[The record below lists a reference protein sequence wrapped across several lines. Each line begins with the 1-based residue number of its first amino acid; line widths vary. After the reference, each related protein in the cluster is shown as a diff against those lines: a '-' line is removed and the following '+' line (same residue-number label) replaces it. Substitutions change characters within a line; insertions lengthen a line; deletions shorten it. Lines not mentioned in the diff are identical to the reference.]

1 MPPSP
6 HLVALAP
13 ASPASVR
20 AGGVSSPPSP
30 GAASPAAGQGLLS
43 GPGAGGIAG
52 TLPICAGRETEMAR
66 LEELYAEAQHGAT
79 RLAIVSGS
87 AGIGKTRLLSDLR
100 SRVRLA
106 GGVVLEG
113 RSDPGTPFGPF
124 AEIVDRALRFLAEV
138 GGADRTLD
146 LAGLGC
152 RGGCHRL
159 WHQHGPAVEGGRA
172 PEDDHGAP
180 PEIAAFERRM
190 RFFDA
195 VHAVLAQVARIRPPL
210 IVVHQLENADRGT
223 LELLHFLLESAAFGR
238 MHRLELGKPTSAAP
252 SGSACLIV
260 GSLRDGSVDDPR
272 REPALGALRDHPL
285 CRAVPLGTLDV
296 QGVRAYLATDE
307 AVQRIVARTGGHP
320 DLIDLLLEADPLTPE
335 ERLERR
341 LRRLA
346 PAARKLVQA
355 LAVIGRPATLETL
368 AAAAGVERADA
379 LRAELGAEWIS
390 RSLIDGE
397 VHHAFERGSDAERC
411 YAHVPSEIRR
421 EIHARCVEL
430 CATRSDPEGAVRH
443 AIATGDLERASGL
456 AIAAAASLAARHAH
470 AEAAA
475 LLERLVRALEDERDP
490 VPAALRVELS
500 DLYRTAGDYRAALGH
515 ARKVRDQQPG
525 SPLAAQRVGQLLTVA
540 GELQEASEALETA
553 RQRCAE
559 VGAGPLAAEIEAQL
573 AEVAYQR
580 GGYAEAGA
588 LAEQSLEHARGEGA
602 LRIEIHARNTLGKL
616 ALAQKDPSAA
626 AQLFER
632 NRTSAA
638 HAGLG
643 HQEAQAWTNLGV
655 AHLLRRD
662 LAAAEEACK
671 KAVEVAVR
679 ASDTRDRAIATENLA
694 VIAHLARDYRRA
706 LGSYHHAIAL
716 LKRLGNR
723 PMLARVAINLGE
735 LYLSLGDRAQARSLC
750 ELAAHVLGEAPPL
763 PREAE
768 LLLLRGRVL
777 RGAGSSEAA
786 RNALERA
793 SSIFASLGDARSTD
807 ALLELGRL
815 ALADGD
821 VSEAQRLL
829 ARLPAEPRS
838 GAEAGRD
845 GSPKR
850 LAEIALLRAE
860 TDRAA
865 GAETL
870 GSARR
875 ALDRAERCGDDELL
889 LAALV
894 HWGRTLA
901 DAGDVVGA
909 ASALERARAVDQALC
924 LNVPEEASSSWTE
937 RPVRAELVAL
947 SARLAANWSN
957 PSASFAAG
965 DGAERG
971 GSLRTPPAGTPRPR
985 PEGRDDRAAEKWTRK
1000 YPNIV
1005 GTSAAIGQVLRM
1017 LDKVASSDTTV
1028 LVRGESGTGKE
1039 LVAEAIHQNSDR
1051 AGKPL
1056 VKVNCAALVESLL
1069 LSELFGHEKGAFTGA
1084 QARRKGRFE
1093 LADGGTLFLDEI
1105 GDISPKT
1112 QVALLR
1118 VLQERE
1124 FERVGGAQPI
1134 RVDVRIVAATH
1145 RDLERMVRE
1154 GTFREDLYYRLR
1166 GVTIEMPA
1174 LRRRLEDLPAIAGRL
1189 LERIASERGEP
1200 GRGLSA
1206 DALALL
1212 AQHRWPGNVRELDNV
1227 LRSATLFAEG
1237 EELEA
1242 GDFAAFSDAFRPV
1255 TPVAAPTPGPEAPIE
1270 SLVYEHVRAGS
1281 ASLFDMKK
1289 KLERECVVR
1298 ALGET
1303 NGNITRAAA
1312 LLGMKRPRLSQ
1323 LVKEYGLGDQFKD

>member
-1 MPPSP
+1 
-6 HLVALAP
+6 
-13 ASPASVR
+13 
-20 AGGVSSPPSP
+20 
-30 GAASPAAGQGLLS
+30 
-43 GPGAGGIAG
+43 
-52 TLPICAGRETEMAR
+52 MAR

-146 LAGLGC
+146 LAGLSC
-152 RGGCHRL
+152 RAGCHRL
-159 WHQHGPAVEGGRA
+159 WHQHGPAPEGGRA

-210 IVVHQLENADRGT
+210 IVVHQLEHADRGT
-223 LELLHFLLESAAFGR
+223 LELLHFLLETAAFGR
-238 MHRLELGKPTSAAP
+238 MHRLETGKPSSTTPA
-252 SGSACLIV
+252 GSACLIV
-260 GSLRDGSVDDPR
+260 GSLRDGGVDDPR
-272 REPALGALRDHPL
+272 REPALAALRDHPL
-285 CRAVPLGTLDV
+285 CRSVPLGTLDA

-346 PAARKLVQA
+346 PAARKLVHA
-355 LAVIGRPATLETL
+355 LAVLKRPSTLETL
-368 AAAAGVERADA
+368 AAAAGVERAEA
-379 LRAELGAEWIS
+379 LRAELGTEWIS
-390 RSLIDGE
+390 CSLIDGE

-411 YAHVPSEIRR
+411 YAHVPSEVRR

-430 CATRSDPEGAVRH
+430 CASRSDPEGAVRH

-475 LLERLVRALEDERDP
+475 LLERLVRALEDERGP

-515 ARKVRDQQPG
+515 ARKVREQQPE
-525 SPLAAQRVGQLLTVA
+525 SPTAAQRVGQLLTVA
-540 GELQEASEALETA
+540 GELLEASEALEEA
-553 RQRCAE
+553 RQHCTRAS
-559 VGAGPLAAEIEAQL
+559 AGPLAAEVEAQL

-580 GGYAEAGA
+580 GGYPEARA

-632 NRTSAA
+632 NRASAA

-662 LAAAEEACK
+662 LAAAEDACK

-750 ELAAHVLGEAPPL
+750 ELAAHVLGEAPPP

-793 SSIFASLGDARSTD
+793 SSIFASLGDARSMD

-829 ARLPAEPRS
+829 GRLPGEPRG
-838 GAEAGRD
+838 GADGGRD
-845 GSPKR
+845 SSPKR

-875 ALDRAERCGDDELL
+875 ALDRAERCGDDEVL

-894 HWGRTLA
+894 HWGRALA

-909 ASALERARAVDQALC
+909 GSALERARAVDQALC
-924 LNVPEEASSSWTE
+924 SNVPEEASSSWTE

-947 SARLAANWSN
+947 SARLAANWS
-957 PSASFAAG
+957 SSAASFASAEG
-965 DGAERG
+965 ERG
-971 GSLRTPPAGTPRPR
+971 TPSRAPSLTPPSGTMRPR

-1005 GTSAAIGQVLRM
+1005 GTSGAIGQVLRM

-1200 GRGLSA
+1200 GRGLSP

-1237 EELEA
+1237 DALEA

-1255 TPVAAPTPGPEAPIE
+1255 APVAAPSPSPEAPIE

-1303 NGNITRAAA
+1303 SGNITRAAA

-1323 LVKEYGLGDQFKD
+1323 LVKEYGLSDQFKD

>member
-1 MPPSP
+1 MS
-6 HLVALAP
+6 
-13 ASPASVR
+13 
-20 AGGVSSPPSP
+20 
-30 GAASPAAGQGLLS
+30 
-43 GPGAGGIAG
+43 
-52 TLPICAGRETEMAR
+52 R
-66 LEELYAEAQHGAT
+66 LEELYAEAQHGST
-79 RLAIVSGS
+79 RLAIISGS

-138 GGADRTLD
+138 GGTDRTLD

-152 RGGCHRL
+152 RAGCHRL
-159 WHQHGPAVEGGRA
+159 WHQHGPAPEGGRA

-223 LELLHFLLESAAFGR
+223 LELLHFLLETAAFGR
-238 MHRLELGKPTSAAP
+238 MHRLEPGKPSGGTP

-260 GSLRDGSVDDPR
+260 GSLRDGGDRDPR

-285 CRAVPLGTLDV
+285 SRSVPLGMLDA

-335 ERLERR
+335 QRLERR
-341 LRRLA
+341 LQRLA
-346 PAARKLVQA
+346 PAARKLVHA
-355 LAVIGRPATLETL
+355 LAVLGRPSTLETL
-368 AAAAGVERADA
+368 AVAAGVERTDA
-379 LRAELGAEWIS
+379 LRAELGAEWIG
-390 RSLIDGE
+390 RSLLDGE

-411 YAHVPSEIRR
+411 YAHVPAEVRR

-430 CATRSDPEGAVRH
+430 CASRSDPEGAVRH

-475 LLERLVRALEDERDP
+475 LLERLVRALEDERDTI
-490 VPAALRVELS
+490 PAALRVELS

-515 ARKVRDQQPG
+515 ARKVWEQHPE
-525 SPLAAQRVGQLLTVA
+525 SPRAAQRVGQLLTVA
-540 GELQEASEALETA
+540 GELQEASEALGEA
-553 RQRCAE
+553 RARCAE
-559 VGAGPLAAEIEAQL
+559 VGAGPLAAEVEAQL

-580 GGYAEAGA
+580 GGYAEARA

-616 ALAQKDPSAA
+616 ALAQKDPSSA

-632 NRTSAA
+632 NRASAA

-662 LAAAEEACK
+662 LEAAEEACK

-735 LYLSLGDRAQARSLC
+735 LYLSLGDRAQARSLS
-750 ELAAHVLGEAPPL
+750 ELAAHVLGDAPPP

-786 RNALERA
+786 RHALERA
-793 SSIFASLGDARSTD
+793 SSIFASLGDARSVD

-829 ARLPAEPRS
+829 GRLPGEPRG
-838 GAEAGRD
+838 GAEGGRD

-850 LAEIALLRAE
+850 MAEVALLRAE

-894 HWGRTLA
+894 LWGRTLA

-909 ASALERARAVDQALC
+909 ASALDRARAVDQALC
-924 LNVPEEASSSWTE
+924 RNVPEEANSTWTE

-947 SARLAANWSN
+947 SARLAAHGSG
-957 PSASFAAG
+957 PSASLA
-965 DGAERG
+965 DGGER
-971 GSLRTPPAGTPRPR
+971 SAPSRTPPAGTVRPR
-985 PEGRDDRAAEKWTRK
+985 PEGHDDRAAGKWTRK

-1005 GTSAAIGQVLRM
+1005 GNSAAIGQVLRM

-1051 AGKPL
+1051 ATKPL

-1174 LRRRLEDLPAIAGRL
+1174 LRRRLEDLPAIACRL

-1200 GRGLSA
+1200 LRGLSP

-1237 EELEA
+1237 DELEA
-1242 GDFAAFSDAFRPV
+1242 GDFAAFSEAFRPV
-1255 TPVAAPTPGPEAPIE
+1255 APVPAATPGRDAPIE

-1303 NGNITRAAA
+1303 GGNITRAAA